1 MKKLT
6 RSEVTALLQQQN
18 NIVILT
24 HCGPDGDTLGSAA
37 LLCRTLRAMGKWA
50 WILENPEMREVYDYL
65 VEGLTTR
72 EAVEGQFL
80 ICVDVAERHMLP
92 EVHLPLAEK
101 IALRIDHHSS
111 SVSFT
116 EMELVDSGAAA
127 CCEIIYDLTKLL
139 GVELDEEMAIAL
151 YTAISTDTG
160 CFRYANTTANTF
172 LAAAAC
178 AEKTNALPELNRV
191 HFETNSLGKL
201 RLQGYLAENAIF
213 VKEGRAVI
221 CALTLETVK
230 SMGLTDEDTFGLAAF
245 PRTIAGV
252 EFSVLLRQQENDHI
266 GVSVRALPGH
276 DAGAFCEKFGGGGHK
291 GAGGGGFTGT
301 MEAAIQAV
309 IAALP
314 DTL

>member
-1 MKKLT
+1 MKILT
-6 RSEVTALLQQQN
+6 RAEVADLLQQQN

-37 LLCRTLRAMGKWA
+37 LLCRALRAMGKWA
-50 WILENPEMREVYDYL
+50 WILENPDMREKYDYL
-65 VEGLTTR
+65 VEGLTTK
-72 EAVEGQFL
+72 EAVQEQFL
-80 ICVDVAERHMLP
+80 ICVDVAEKHMLP
-92 EVHLPLAEK
+92 EAHLPLAEK

-116 EMELVDSGAAA
+116 EMELVDDRAAA
-127 CCEIIYDLTKLL
+127 CCEIIYDITKAL
-139 GVELDEEMAIAL
+139 GVELDEAMAIAL

-178 AEKTNALPELNRV
+178 AEKTNVLPELNRL

-213 VKEGRAVI
+213 AKDGKAVI
-221 CALTLETVK
+221 CTLTLETVEK
-230 SMGLTDEDTFGLAAF
+230 MGLNEEDMFGIAAF

-252 EFSVLLRQQENDHI
+252 EFAVLLRQQENDHI
-266 GVSVRALPGH
+266 GVSARALPGY
-276 DAGAFCEKFGGGGHK
+276 DAGLFCTKFGGGGHK

-301 MEAAIQAV
+301 MEEAVAAV
-309 IAALP
+309 LAALP

>member
-1 MKKLT
+1 MKILT
-6 RSEVTALLQQQN
+6 RAEVAQLLRQQN

-37 LLCRTLRAMGKWA
+37 LLCRALRAMGKWA
-50 WILENPEMREVYDYL
+50 WILENPDIREKYDYL
-65 VEGLTTR
+65 VEGLTTK
-72 EAVEGQFL
+72 EAVDQQFL
-80 ICVDVAERHMLP
+80 ICVDVAEKHMLP

-116 EMELVDSGAAA
+116 ENELVDSGAAA
-127 CCEIIYDLTKLL
+127 CCEIIYDITKEL

-178 AEKTNALPELNRV
+178 AEKTKALPELNQML
-191 HFETNSLGKL
+191 FETNTLGKL
-201 RLQGYLAENAIF
+201 RLQGYLTENAVF
-213 VKEGRAVI
+213 ARDGKVVI
-221 CALTLETVK
+221 CPLTLEAVEK
-230 SMGLTDEDTFGLAAF
+230 LELNDEDMSGIAAF

-252 EFSVLLRQQENDHI
+252 HFAVLLRQQENDHI
-266 GVSVRALPGH
+266 GISVRALPGY
-276 DAGAFCEKFGGGGHK
+276 DAGLFCTNFGGGGHK

-301 MEAAIQAV
+301 MEEAIAAV

>member
-1 MKKLT
+1 MTLT
-6 RSEVTALLQQQN
+6 RAEVAALLRQQN

-37 LLCRTLRAMGKWA
+37 LLCRALRAMGKWA
-50 WILENPEMREVYDYL
+50 WILENPEIREKYDYL

-72 EAVEGQFL
+72 EAVAEQFL
-80 ICVDVAERHMLP
+80 ICVDVAEKHMLP
-92 EVHLPLAEK
+92 EAHLHLADK
-101 IALRIDHHSS
+101 ITLRIDHHAS

-116 EMELVDSGAAA
+116 ERELVDPEAAA
-127 CCEIIYDLTKLL
+127 CCEIIYDITKELD
-139 GVELDEEMAIAL
+139 VTLDEEMAIAL

-178 AEKTNALPELNRV
+178 AEKTKALPGLNQML
-191 HFETNSLGKL
+191 FETNSLGKL

-213 VKEGRAVI
+213 VKDGKGVI
-221 CALTLETVK
+221 CALTQEIIEKLE
-230 SMGLTDEDTFGLAAF
+230 LCEEDMEGIAAF

-252 EFSVLLRQQENDHI
+252 EFAVLLRQQEKDHI
-266 GVSVRALPGH
+266 GVSARALPGH
-276 DAGAFCEKFGGGGHK
+276 NAGEFCTNFGGGGHK

-301 MEAAIQAV
+301 MEAAIAAV

-314 DTL
+314 EEL